1 MGSIYKRGNIYWIKY
16 YRAGKPHRESA
27 ESEKENDAINLLK
40 LREGEIIQGRFPGL
54 RVNKIKFEE
63 LREDL
68 VTDYSVNGKRYLP
81 RLERSLKHLDKF
93 FAGCRIVGITTDRI
107 KVYILQRQEEGAENA
122 TINRELAAP
131 QEDVEPCPAN
141 DSSQGN
147 QYALCPP
154 RILRAKT
161 AAFLTP

>member
-1 MGSIYKRGNIYWIKY
+1 MIW
-16 YRAGKPHRESA
+16 AGKLPCIKDGRR
-27 ESEKENDAINLLK
+27 ILLDIRDMDEWVDK
-40 LREGEIIQGRFPGL
+40 
-54 RVNKIKFEE
+54 NKM
-63 LREDL
+63 
-68 VTDYSVNGKRYLP
+68 
-81 RLERSLKHLDKF
+81 KHLDKF